1 MSEKLTVNKETI
13 SSDLLEKAGDKQ
25 REVLQKKFEQEQ
37 TPERGDAER
46 IEDNARHEALE
57 LATSKEK
64 EQPIESTKN
73 NTGEKIRSNKPTKH
87 ELDKSFKQ
95 TMSHIQ
101 KDMKPASRTFS
112 KVIHNPIID
121 KASDVIGGTIA
132 RPNLILAG
140 ATGTIVLGSLIYFIA
155 KFYGYTL
162 SGTEAIAAFV
172 FGWLIGAIIEFARV
186 GLANKRPS

>member
-13 SSDLLEKAGDKQ
+13 NSDLLEKAGDKQ
-25 REVLQKKFEQEQ
+25 REALQKKIEQEQ

-46 IEDNARHEALE
+46 IENNARHEALE

-64 EQPIESTKN
+64 EQPIESTKD

-95 TMSHIQ
+95 TMNHIQ
-101 KDMKPASRTFS
+101 KDMKPANRTFS
-112 KVIHNPIID
+112 KVIHNPVID

-162 SGTEAIAAFV
+162 SGTEAIATFI

-186 GLANKRPS
+186 GLANKRSI